1 MAKSSGWA
9 EIKKKYKIYS
19 TRKYNSIKRIYSSPT
34 EFEAKVRAEPYHMI
48 HEYLDKPFKN
58 ADALILELFP
68 GLRSSAERCRWC
80 CLYLLKQNEAKG
92 HTKLNA
98 SILFNQ
104 MSQNYPE
111 LIDYVY
117 EAVTTWNRIYYDKS
131 SKATS
136 IASTYYNES
145 LIAEEIKRRISNPVI
160 DDMDWQKYRN
170 IDDIELTDE
179 QMSLLE
185 SVCNNSVVM
194 LNGSAGCVDCDTE
207 FFNGQGWKRI
217 ADYQVGDKV
226 LQYNPDNDM
235 GELIEPE
242 TYIKTPCNEL
252 WHFETKY
259 GINQTVCDQHNIV
272 YWSKKGFMHTCHI
285 DEIVENQTDKSKSWN
300 GTFKTTFGWVG
311 QGIDLTDAQIRTMCA
326 VICDG
331 SFYKSSSLYSCRF
344 HIKKERKKER
354 LRELF
359 SEANIPWRET
369 QSVAMGYTDFYI
381 QAPIRTKVF
390 DSYWYQCSLH
400 QLRVICDEIMFWDGN
415 TNVTTHGVIRQRFS
429 TVIKETADF
438 IQFAY
443 SACGYRATILTNDRR
458 GQQYLTCGKL
468 YTRKSIEYMVAVTKR
483 IYVGLCI
490 DRRENHCKTIPQKV
504 PTVDGYKYCFT
515 VPSHMLILRRNGCIF
530 VTGNCGK
537 TSATRALTQMLYD
550 NGKSFALLAPTGI
563 AAKRLRQ
570 ATGKDAS
577 TIHRFL
583 ASGSAMGEYL
593 IIDECSMVGV
603 NLLGLLFTN
612 LPKKTKI
619 ILICDEAQLASIS
632 CGNIVKDIIDSG
644 IVPIVNLTHVFRY
657 GTSGLATI
665 ATDVRTGKE
674 ISVNTEFDDYSFI
687 QIDKKPINDVL
698 NVYAGLLKTYK
709 RDDILILS
717 PFNVKEAGTY
727 VINKAIQDK
736 YNSNP
741 TLTSYNRQSVEID
754 FKSDDIIVNTEN
766 NYHMM
771 GENFAD
777 IPVMNGD
784 VGKVVGYDESSG
796 LLEAQF
802 ESGIAYLEKGD
813 IYKQLLGYC
822 LTVHKVQGM
831 QAKAVIVVIDKSH
844 GFFLTRNLCYVA
856 MSRAQEKLVVI
867 GDIDTINESLK
878 IQEEKRRNTWLKE
891 LLVNGN

>member
-19 TRKYNSIKRIYSSPT
+19 TRKYNSIKRIYSSPA
-34 EFEAKVRAEPYHMI
+34 EFEAKVSAEPYHMI

-117 EAVTTWNRIYYDKS
+117 EAVTTWDRIYYDKS
-131 SKATS
+131 SQATS

-145 LIAEEIKRRISNPVI
+145 LIAEEIKKRINNPVI
-160 DDMDWQKYRN
+160 DNMDWRKYRN

-194 LNGSAGCVDCDTE
+194 LNGSAGC
-207 FFNGQGWKRI
+207 
-217 ADYQVGDKV
+217 
-226 LQYNPDNDM
+226 
-235 GELIEPE
+235 
-242 TYIKTPCNEL
+242 
-252 WHFETKY
+252 
-259 GINQTVCDQHNIV
+259 
-272 YWSKKGFMHTCHI
+272 
-285 DEIVENQTDKSKSWN
+285 
-300 GTFKTTFGWVG
+300 
-311 QGIDLTDAQIRTMCA
+311 
-326 VICDG
+326 
-331 SFYKSSSLYSCRF
+331 
-344 HIKKERKKER
+344 
-354 LRELF
+354 
-359 SEANIPWRET
+359 
-369 QSVAMGYTDFYI
+369 
-381 QAPIRTKVF
+381 
-390 DSYWYQCSLH
+390 
-400 QLRVICDEIMFWDGN
+400 
-415 TNVTTHGVIRQRFS
+415 
-429 TVIKETADF
+429 
-438 IQFAY
+438 
-443 SACGYRATILTNDRR
+443 
-458 GQQYLTCGKL
+458 
-468 YTRKSIEYMVAVTKR
+468 
-483 IYVGLCI
+483 
-490 DRRENHCKTIPQKV
+490 
-504 PTVDGYKYCFT
+504 
-515 VPSHMLILRRNGCIF
+515 
-530 VTGNCGK
+530 GK

-550 NGKSFALLAPTGI
+550 NGKSFTLLAPTGI

-583 ASGSAMGEYL
+583 VSGQSMGEYL

-603 NLLGLLFTN
+603 NLLGLLFTK
-612 LPKKTKI
+612 LSKRTKI

-674 ISVNTEFDDYSFI
+674 ISANTEFDDYSFI
-687 QIDKKPINDVL
+687 QIDNKPINDVL
-698 NVYAGLLKTYK
+698 NVYAELLKTYK

-741 TLTSYNRQSVEID
+741 ILTSYTRQSVEID
-754 FKSDDIIVNTEN
+754 FKVDDIIVNTEN

-784 VGKVVGYDESSG
+784 VGKVLSYDESSG
-796 LLEAQF
+796 LLEAKF

-878 IQEEKRRNTWLKE
+878 IQEEKRRHTWLKE
-891 LLVNGN
+891 LVMNGN

>member
-19 TRKYNSIKRIYSSPT
+19 TRKYNSIKRIYSSPA

-68 GLRSSAERCRWC
+68 GLRSSAERCQWC
-80 CLYLLKQNEAKG
+80 CLYLLRQNEAKG

-117 EAVTTWNRIYYDKS
+117 KAVTTWDRIYYDKS

-136 IASTYYNES
+136 IASTYYNEL
-145 LIAEEIKRRISNPVI
+145 LIAEEIKERIDKPVI
-160 DDMDWQKYRN
+160 DNMDWQKYRN

-179 QMSLLE
+179 QMGLLE
-185 SVCNNSVVM
+185 AVCNNSIVM
-194 LNGSAGCVDCDTE
+194 LNGSAGC
-207 FFNGQGWKRI
+207 
-217 ADYQVGDKV
+217 
-226 LQYNPDNDM
+226 
-235 GELIEPE
+235 
-242 TYIKTPCNEL
+242 
-252 WHFETKY
+252 
-259 GINQTVCDQHNIV
+259 
-272 YWSKKGFMHTCHI
+272 
-285 DEIVENQTDKSKSWN
+285 
-300 GTFKTTFGWVG
+300 
-311 QGIDLTDAQIRTMCA
+311 
-326 VICDG
+326 
-331 SFYKSSSLYSCRF
+331 
-344 HIKKERKKER
+344 
-354 LRELF
+354 
-359 SEANIPWRET
+359 
-369 QSVAMGYTDFYI
+369 
-381 QAPIRTKVF
+381 
-390 DSYWYQCSLH
+390 
-400 QLRVICDEIMFWDGN
+400 
-415 TNVTTHGVIRQRFS
+415 
-429 TVIKETADF
+429 
-438 IQFAY
+438 
-443 SACGYRATILTNDRR
+443 
-458 GQQYLTCGKL
+458 
-468 YTRKSIEYMVAVTKR
+468 
-483 IYVGLCI
+483 
-490 DRRENHCKTIPQKV
+490 
-504 PTVDGYKYCFT
+504 
-515 VPSHMLILRRNGCIF
+515 
-530 VTGNCGK
+530 GK
-537 TSATRALTQMLYD
+537 TSATKALTQMLYD
-550 NGKSFALLAPTGI
+550 NGKSFTLLAPTGI

-583 ASGSAMGEYL
+583 ASGNAMGEYL

-603 NLLGLLFTN
+603 NLLGLLFSG
-612 LPKKTKI
+612 LSKKTKI

-674 ISVNTEFDDYSFI
+674 ISANTEFDDYSFI

-698 NVYAGLLKTYK
+698 NVYAELLKTYK

-741 TLTSYNRQSVEID
+741 TLTSYTRQSVEIE
-754 FKSDDIIVNTEN
+754 FKADDIIVNTEN

-771 GENFAD
+771 GENFSD
-777 IPVMNGD
+777 VPVMNGD
-784 VGKVVGYDESSG
+784 VGRVLGYDESSG

-891 LLVNGN
+891 LLINGKTS

>member
-19 TRKYNSIKRIYSSPT
+19 TRKYNSIKRIYTSPA

-58 ADALILELFP
+58 ADTLILELFP
-68 GLRSSAERCRWC
+68 GLRSSLERCQWC

-117 EAVTTWNRIYYDKS
+117 EAVTTWDRIYYDKS

-145 LIAEEIKRRISNPVI
+145 LIAEEIKKRINNPVI
-160 DDMDWQKYRN
+160 DNMDWQKYRN

-179 QMSLLE
+179 QMGLLE

-194 LNGSAGCVDCDTE
+194 LNGSAGC
-207 FFNGQGWKRI
+207 
-217 ADYQVGDKV
+217 
-226 LQYNPDNDM
+226 
-235 GELIEPE
+235 
-242 TYIKTPCNEL
+242 
-252 WHFETKY
+252 
-259 GINQTVCDQHNIV
+259 
-272 YWSKKGFMHTCHI
+272 
-285 DEIVENQTDKSKSWN
+285 
-300 GTFKTTFGWVG
+300 
-311 QGIDLTDAQIRTMCA
+311 
-326 VICDG
+326 
-331 SFYKSSSLYSCRF
+331 
-344 HIKKERKKER
+344 
-354 LRELF
+354 
-359 SEANIPWRET
+359 
-369 QSVAMGYTDFYI
+369 
-381 QAPIRTKVF
+381 
-390 DSYWYQCSLH
+390 
-400 QLRVICDEIMFWDGN
+400 
-415 TNVTTHGVIRQRFS
+415 
-429 TVIKETADF
+429 
-438 IQFAY
+438 
-443 SACGYRATILTNDRR
+443 
-458 GQQYLTCGKL
+458 
-468 YTRKSIEYMVAVTKR
+468 
-483 IYVGLCI
+483 
-490 DRRENHCKTIPQKV
+490 
-504 PTVDGYKYCFT
+504 
-515 VPSHMLILRRNGCIF
+515 
-530 VTGNCGK
+530 GK
-537 TSATRALTQMLYD
+537 TSCIRALTQMLDD
-550 NGKSFALLAPTGI
+550 NLKTYTMLAPTGI
-563 AAKRLRQ
+563 AAKRLSQVTHR
-570 ATGKDAS
+570 DAS

-583 ASGSAMGEYL
+583 ASGNSMGEYL
-593 IIDECSMVGV
+593 ILEESSMVGV

-644 IVPIVNLTHVFRY
+644 IVPMVNLTHIFRY

-687 QIDKKPINDVL
+687 QIDKRPINDVL
-698 NVYAGLLKTYK
+698 NVYAELLKTYK

-741 TLTSYNRQSVEID
+741 TLTSYTRQSVEID
-754 FKSDDIIVNTEN
+754 FKTDDIIVNTEN

-771 GENFAD
+771 GENFSD

-784 VGKVVGYDESSG
+784 VGRVLGYDESSG

-878 IQEEKRRNTWLKE
+878 NQEEKRRNTWLKE
-891 LLVNGN
+891 LLINGKTS

>member
-19 TRKYNSIKRIYSSPT
+19 TRKYNSIKRIYSSPA
-34 EFEAKVRAEPYHMI
+34 EFEAKVRAGPYHMI

-68 GLRSSAERCRWC
+68 GLRSSAERCKWC
-80 CLYLLKQNEAKG
+80 CLYLLKQNETKG

-117 EAVTTWNRIYYDKS
+117 EVVTTWDRIYYDKL

-145 LIAEEIKRRISNPVI
+145 LIAEEIKKRINHPVI
-160 DDMDWQKYRN
+160 DNMDWQKYRN

-194 LNGSAGCVDCDTE
+194 LNGSAGC
-207 FFNGQGWKRI
+207 
-217 ADYQVGDKV
+217 
-226 LQYNPDNDM
+226 
-235 GELIEPE
+235 
-242 TYIKTPCNEL
+242 
-252 WHFETKY
+252 
-259 GINQTVCDQHNIV
+259 
-272 YWSKKGFMHTCHI
+272 
-285 DEIVENQTDKSKSWN
+285 
-300 GTFKTTFGWVG
+300 
-311 QGIDLTDAQIRTMCA
+311 
-326 VICDG
+326 
-331 SFYKSSSLYSCRF
+331 
-344 HIKKERKKER
+344 
-354 LRELF
+354 
-359 SEANIPWRET
+359 
-369 QSVAMGYTDFYI
+369 
-381 QAPIRTKVF
+381 
-390 DSYWYQCSLH
+390 
-400 QLRVICDEIMFWDGN
+400 
-415 TNVTTHGVIRQRFS
+415 
-429 TVIKETADF
+429 
-438 IQFAY
+438 
-443 SACGYRATILTNDRR
+443 
-458 GQQYLTCGKL
+458 
-468 YTRKSIEYMVAVTKR
+468 
-483 IYVGLCI
+483 
-490 DRRENHCKTIPQKV
+490 
-504 PTVDGYKYCFT
+504 
-515 VPSHMLILRRNGCIF
+515 
-530 VTGNCGK
+530 GK
-537 TSATRALTQMLYD
+537 TFATRALTQMLYD
-550 NGKSFALLAPTGI
+550 NGKSFTLLAPTGI

-674 ISVNTEFDDYSFI
+674 ISANTEFDDYSFI

-698 NVYAGLLKTYK
+698 NVYAELLKTYK

-741 TLTSYNRQSVEID
+741 TLISYNRQSVEID
-754 FKSDDIIVNTEN
+754 FKADDIIVNTEN

-771 GENFAD
+771 GENFSD

-784 VGKVVGYDESSG
+784 VGRVLGYDESSG

-856 MSRAQEKLVVI
+856 TSRAQEKLIIV
-867 GDIDTINESLK
+867 GDINTINNALNV
-878 IQEEKRRNTWLKE
+878 QEEKRRNTWLRE
-891 LLVNGN
+891 LLIKEEC

>member
-19 TRKYNSIKRIYSSPT
+19 TRKYNSIKRIYSSPA

-98 SILFNQ
+98 NILFNQ

-117 EAVTTWNRIYYDKS
+117 GAVTTWDRIYYDKL

-136 IASTYYNES
+136 IASTYYNEL
-145 LIAEEIKRRISNPVI
+145 LIAEEIKKRINNPVI
-160 DDMDWQKYRN
+160 DNMDWQKYRN

-179 QMSLLE
+179 QMGLLE
-185 SVCNNSVVM
+185 VVCNNSVVM
-194 LNGSAGCVDCDTE
+194 LNGSAG
-207 FFNGQGWKRI
+207 
-217 ADYQVGDKV
+217 
-226 LQYNPDNDM
+226 
-235 GELIEPE
+235 
-242 TYIKTPCNEL
+242 
-252 WHFETKY
+252 
-259 GINQTVCDQHNIV
+259 
-272 YWSKKGFMHTCHI
+272 
-285 DEIVENQTDKSKSWN
+285 
-300 GTFKTTFGWVG
+300 
-311 QGIDLTDAQIRTMCA
+311 
-326 VICDG
+326 
-331 SFYKSSSLYSCRF
+331 
-344 HIKKERKKER
+344 
-354 LRELF
+354 
-359 SEANIPWRET
+359 
-369 QSVAMGYTDFYI
+369 
-381 QAPIRTKVF
+381 
-390 DSYWYQCSLH
+390 
-400 QLRVICDEIMFWDGN
+400 
-415 TNVTTHGVIRQRFS
+415 
-429 TVIKETADF
+429 
-438 IQFAY
+438 
-443 SACGYRATILTNDRR
+443 
-458 GQQYLTCGKL
+458 
-468 YTRKSIEYMVAVTKR
+468 
-483 IYVGLCI
+483 
-490 DRRENHCKTIPQKV
+490 
-504 PTVDGYKYCFT
+504 
-515 VPSHMLILRRNGCIF
+515 
-530 VTGNCGK
+530 CGK

-550 NGKSFALLAPTGI
+550 NGKSFTLLAPTGI
-563 AAKRLRQ
+563 ATKRLRQ

-583 ASGSAMGEYL
+583 ANGQSMGEYL

-612 LPKKTKI
+612 LLKKTKI

-644 IVPIVNLTHVFRY
+644 IIPIVNLTHVFRY

-674 ISVNTEFDDYSFI
+674 ISANTEFDDYSFI

-698 NVYAGLLKTYK
+698 NVYAELLKTYK

-736 YNSNP
+736 YNSHP
-741 TLTSYNRQSVEID
+741 TLTSYTRQSVEID
-754 FKSDDIIVNTEN
+754 FKTDDIIVNTEN

-771 GENFAD
+771 GENFSD

-784 VGKVVGYDESSG
+784 VGKVLGYNEMSG

-867 GDIDTINESLK
+867 GDVDTINESLK

-891 LLVNGN
+891 LLINGKAC

>member
-19 TRKYNSIKRIYSSPT
+19 AKKYNSIKRIYSSPA
-34 EFEAKVRAEPYHMI
+34 EFEAKVRSEPYHMI

-58 ADALILELFP
+58 TDALILELFP

-117 EAVTTWNRIYYDKS
+117 EAVTTWDRIYYDKL

-145 LIAEEIKRRISNPVI
+145 LIAEEIKNRINNPVI

-170 IDDIELTDE
+170 IDDIELTNE
-179 QMSLLE
+179 QMSLLK

-194 LNGSAGCVDCDTE
+194 LNGSAG
-207 FFNGQGWKRI
+207 
-217 ADYQVGDKV
+217 
-226 LQYNPDNDM
+226 
-235 GELIEPE
+235 
-242 TYIKTPCNEL
+242 
-252 WHFETKY
+252 
-259 GINQTVCDQHNIV
+259 
-272 YWSKKGFMHTCHI
+272 
-285 DEIVENQTDKSKSWN
+285 
-300 GTFKTTFGWVG
+300 
-311 QGIDLTDAQIRTMCA
+311 
-326 VICDG
+326 
-331 SFYKSSSLYSCRF
+331 
-344 HIKKERKKER
+344 
-354 LRELF
+354 
-359 SEANIPWRET
+359 
-369 QSVAMGYTDFYI
+369 
-381 QAPIRTKVF
+381 
-390 DSYWYQCSLH
+390 
-400 QLRVICDEIMFWDGN
+400 
-415 TNVTTHGVIRQRFS
+415 
-429 TVIKETADF
+429 
-438 IQFAY
+438 
-443 SACGYRATILTNDRR
+443 
-458 GQQYLTCGKL
+458 
-468 YTRKSIEYMVAVTKR
+468 
-483 IYVGLCI
+483 
-490 DRRENHCKTIPQKV
+490 
-504 PTVDGYKYCFT
+504 
-515 VPSHMLILRRNGCIF
+515 
-530 VTGNCGK
+530 CGK

-550 NGKSFALLAPTGI
+550 NGKSFTLLAPTGI
-563 AAKRLRQ
+563 TAKRLRQ

-583 ASGSAMGEYL
+583 ARGSAMGEYL

-674 ISVNTEFDDYSFI
+674 ISANTEFDDYSFI

-698 NVYAGLLKTYK
+698 NVYAELLKTYK

-741 TLTSYNRQSVEID
+741 TLTSYTRQSVEID
-754 FKSDDIIVNTEN
+754 FKADDIIVNTEN

-771 GENFAD
+771 GENFSD

-784 VGKVVGYDESSG
+784 VGRVLGYDESSG

>member
-19 TRKYNSIKRIYSSPT
+19 TRKYNSIKRIYSSPA
-34 EFEAKVRAEPYHMI
+34 EFEAKARAEPYHMI

-68 GLRSSAERCRWC
+68 SLRSSVERCQWC

-117 EAVTTWNRIYYDKS
+117 EAVTTWDRIYYDKS

-136 IASTYYNES
+136 IANTYYNEL
-145 LIAEEIKRRISNPVI
+145 LIAEEIKERIDKLVI
-160 DDMDWQKYRN
+160 DNMDWQKYRN

-194 LNGSAGCVDCDTE
+194 LNGSAGC
-207 FFNGQGWKRI
+207 
-217 ADYQVGDKV
+217 
-226 LQYNPDNDM
+226 
-235 GELIEPE
+235 
-242 TYIKTPCNEL
+242 
-252 WHFETKY
+252 
-259 GINQTVCDQHNIV
+259 
-272 YWSKKGFMHTCHI
+272 
-285 DEIVENQTDKSKSWN
+285 
-300 GTFKTTFGWVG
+300 
-311 QGIDLTDAQIRTMCA
+311 
-326 VICDG
+326 
-331 SFYKSSSLYSCRF
+331 
-344 HIKKERKKER
+344 
-354 LRELF
+354 
-359 SEANIPWRET
+359 
-369 QSVAMGYTDFYI
+369 
-381 QAPIRTKVF
+381 
-390 DSYWYQCSLH
+390 
-400 QLRVICDEIMFWDGN
+400 
-415 TNVTTHGVIRQRFS
+415 
-429 TVIKETADF
+429 
-438 IQFAY
+438 
-443 SACGYRATILTNDRR
+443 
-458 GQQYLTCGKL
+458 
-468 YTRKSIEYMVAVTKR
+468 
-483 IYVGLCI
+483 
-490 DRRENHCKTIPQKV
+490 
-504 PTVDGYKYCFT
+504 
-515 VPSHMLILRRNGCIF
+515 
-530 VTGNCGK
+530 GK
-537 TSATRALTQMLYD
+537 TSATRALTRMLYD
-550 NGKSFALLAPTGI
+550 NGKSFTLLAPTGI

-583 ASGSAMGEYL
+583 ASGNAMGEYL

-612 LPKKTKI
+612 LSKKTKI

-674 ISVNTEFDDYSFI
+674 ISANTKFDDYSFI
-687 QIDKKPINDVL
+687 QIDNKPINDVL
-698 NVYAGLLKTYK
+698 NVYAELLKTYK

-717 PFNVKEAGTY
+717 PFNVKETGTY

-741 TLTSYNRQSVEID
+741 TLTSYTRQLVEID
-754 FKSDDIIVNTEN
+754 FKTDDIIVNTEN

-771 GENFAD
+771 GENFSD

-784 VGKVVGYDESSG
+784 VGKVLGYDESSG

-831 QAKAVIVVIDKSH
+831 QAKAVIVIIDKSH

-867 GDIDTINESLK
+867 GDIDTINESLQ

-891 LLVNGN
+891 LLINGKTC

>member
-19 TRKYNSIKRIYSSPT
+19 TRKYNSIKRIYSSPA
-34 EFEAKVRAEPYHMI
+34 EFETKVRAEPYHMI

-68 GLRSSAERCRWC
+68 DLRSSLERCKWC
-80 CLYLLKQNEAKG
+80 CLYLLKQNETKG

-111 LIDYVY
+111 LINYVY
-117 EAVTTWNRIYYDKS
+117 EAVTTWDKIYYDKS

-136 IASTYYNES
+136 IASTYYNEL
-145 LIAEEIKRRISNPVI
+145 LIAEEIKKRINNPAI

-185 SVCNNSVVM
+185 AVCNNSVVM
-194 LNGSAGCVDCDTE
+194 LNGSAGC
-207 FFNGQGWKRI
+207 
-217 ADYQVGDKV
+217 
-226 LQYNPDNDM
+226 
-235 GELIEPE
+235 
-242 TYIKTPCNEL
+242 
-252 WHFETKY
+252 
-259 GINQTVCDQHNIV
+259 
-272 YWSKKGFMHTCHI
+272 
-285 DEIVENQTDKSKSWN
+285 
-300 GTFKTTFGWVG
+300 
-311 QGIDLTDAQIRTMCA
+311 
-326 VICDG
+326 
-331 SFYKSSSLYSCRF
+331 
-344 HIKKERKKER
+344 
-354 LRELF
+354 
-359 SEANIPWRET
+359 
-369 QSVAMGYTDFYI
+369 
-381 QAPIRTKVF
+381 
-390 DSYWYQCSLH
+390 
-400 QLRVICDEIMFWDGN
+400 
-415 TNVTTHGVIRQRFS
+415 
-429 TVIKETADF
+429 
-438 IQFAY
+438 
-443 SACGYRATILTNDRR
+443 
-458 GQQYLTCGKL
+458 
-468 YTRKSIEYMVAVTKR
+468 
-483 IYVGLCI
+483 
-490 DRRENHCKTIPQKV
+490 
-504 PTVDGYKYCFT
+504 
-515 VPSHMLILRRNGCIF
+515 
-530 VTGNCGK
+530 GK
-537 TSATRALTQMLYD
+537 TSCIRALTQMLDD
-550 NGKSFALLAPTGI
+550 NLKTYTMLAPTGI
-563 AAKRLRQ
+563 AAKRLSQVTYR
-570 ATGKDAS
+570 DAS

-583 ASGSAMGEYL
+583 ASGNTMGEYL
-593 IIDECSMVGV
+593 ILEESSMVGV
-603 NLLGLLFTN
+603 NLLGILFTN
-612 LPKKTKI
+612 LSKKTKI

-644 IVPIVNLTHVFRY
+644 VVPIVNLTHVFRY

-674 ISVNTEFDDYSFI
+674 ISANTEFDDYSFI
-687 QIDKKPINDVL
+687 QIDKKPINDIL
-698 NVYAGLLKTYK
+698 SVYAELLKTYK

-741 TLTSYNRQSVEID
+741 TLTSYTRQSIEID
-754 FKSDDIIVNTEN
+754 FKADDIIVNTEN

-771 GENFAD
+771 GENFSD

-784 VGKVVGYDESSG
+784 VGRVLGYDESSG

-802 ESGIAYLEKGD
+802 ESGIAYLEKAD

-856 MSRAQEKLVVI
+856 ISRAREKLVVI

>member
-1 MAKSSGWA
+1 MAKSGWV

-19 TRKYNSIKRIYSSPT
+19 TRKYNSIKRIYSSPA

-58 ADALILELFP
+58 ADTLILELFP
-68 GLRSSAERCRWC
+68 GLHVSLERCKWC

-92 HTKLNA
+92 HTKLSA

-104 MSQNYPE
+104 INQNYPE

-117 EAVTTWNRIYYDKS
+117 EAVTTWDRIYYDKS

-136 IASTYYNES
+136 IASTYCNES
-145 LIAEEIKRRISNPVI
+145 LVAEEIKKRTNNPLI
-160 DDMDWQKYRN
+160 DNMDWQKYRN

-179 QMSLLE
+179 QMSLLGA
-185 SVCNNSVVM
+185 VCNNSIVM
-194 LNGSAGCVDCDTE
+194 LNGSAGC
-207 FFNGQGWKRI
+207 
-217 ADYQVGDKV
+217 
-226 LQYNPDNDM
+226 
-235 GELIEPE
+235 
-242 TYIKTPCNEL
+242 
-252 WHFETKY
+252 
-259 GINQTVCDQHNIV
+259 
-272 YWSKKGFMHTCHI
+272 
-285 DEIVENQTDKSKSWN
+285 
-300 GTFKTTFGWVG
+300 
-311 QGIDLTDAQIRTMCA
+311 
-326 VICDG
+326 
-331 SFYKSSSLYSCRF
+331 
-344 HIKKERKKER
+344 
-354 LRELF
+354 
-359 SEANIPWRET
+359 
-369 QSVAMGYTDFYI
+369 
-381 QAPIRTKVF
+381 
-390 DSYWYQCSLH
+390 
-400 QLRVICDEIMFWDGN
+400 
-415 TNVTTHGVIRQRFS
+415 
-429 TVIKETADF
+429 
-438 IQFAY
+438 
-443 SACGYRATILTNDRR
+443 
-458 GQQYLTCGKL
+458 
-468 YTRKSIEYMVAVTKR
+468 
-483 IYVGLCI
+483 
-490 DRRENHCKTIPQKV
+490 
-504 PTVDGYKYCFT
+504 
-515 VPSHMLILRRNGCIF
+515 
-530 VTGNCGK
+530 GK
-537 TSATRALTQMLYD
+537 TSATKALTQMLYD
-550 NGKSFALLAPTGI
+550 NGKSFTLLAPTGI

-583 ASGSAMGEYL
+583 ASGQSMGEYL
-593 IIDECSMVGV
+593 IIDEGSMLGI

-612 LPKKTKI
+612 LSKKTKI

-657 GTSGLATI
+657 GTSGLTTI

-674 ISVNTEFDDYSFI
+674 ISPDTNFDDYSFI
-687 QIDKKPINDVL
+687 QIDKKPINDIL
-698 NVYAGLLKTYK
+698 NVYAELLETYK

-717 PFNVKEAGTY
+717 PFNVREAGTY

-754 FKSDDIIVNTEN
+754 FKADDIIVNTEN

-771 GENFAD
+771 GENFSD

-784 VGKVVGYDESSG
+784 IGRVLDYYESSG

>member
-19 TRKYNSIKRIYSSPT
+19 TRKYNSIKRIYSSPA

-48 HEYLDKPFKN
+48 YEYLDKPFKN

-117 EAVTTWNRIYYDKS
+117 EAVTTWDRIYYDKS

-145 LIAEEIKRRISNPVI
+145 LIAEEIKKRINNPVI
-160 DDMDWQKYRN
+160 DNMDWQKYRN

-194 LNGSAGCVDCDTE
+194 LNGSAGC
-207 FFNGQGWKRI
+207 
-217 ADYQVGDKV
+217 
-226 LQYNPDNDM
+226 
-235 GELIEPE
+235 
-242 TYIKTPCNEL
+242 
-252 WHFETKY
+252 
-259 GINQTVCDQHNIV
+259 
-272 YWSKKGFMHTCHI
+272 
-285 DEIVENQTDKSKSWN
+285 
-300 GTFKTTFGWVG
+300 
-311 QGIDLTDAQIRTMCA
+311 
-326 VICDG
+326 
-331 SFYKSSSLYSCRF
+331 
-344 HIKKERKKER
+344 
-354 LRELF
+354 
-359 SEANIPWRET
+359 
-369 QSVAMGYTDFYI
+369 
-381 QAPIRTKVF
+381 
-390 DSYWYQCSLH
+390 
-400 QLRVICDEIMFWDGN
+400 
-415 TNVTTHGVIRQRFS
+415 
-429 TVIKETADF
+429 
-438 IQFAY
+438 
-443 SACGYRATILTNDRR
+443 
-458 GQQYLTCGKL
+458 
-468 YTRKSIEYMVAVTKR
+468 
-483 IYVGLCI
+483 
-490 DRRENHCKTIPQKV
+490 
-504 PTVDGYKYCFT
+504 
-515 VPSHMLILRRNGCIF
+515 
-530 VTGNCGK
+530 GK
-537 TSATRALTQMLYD
+537 TSCIRALTQMLDD
-550 NGKSFALLAPTGI
+550 NLKTYTMLAPTGI
-563 AAKRLRQ
+563 AAKRLSQVTHR
-570 ATGKDAS
+570 DAS

-583 ASGSAMGEYL
+583 ASGNSMGEYL
-593 IIDECSMVGV
+593 ILEESSMVGV
-603 NLLGLLFTN
+603 NLLGLLFAN

-674 ISVNTEFDDYSFI
+674 ISANTEFDDYSFI

-754 FKSDDIIVNTEN
+754 FKADDIIVNTEN

-771 GENFAD
+771 GENFSD

-784 VGKVVGYDESSG
+784 VGKVLGYDESSG
-796 LLEAQF
+796 LLEVQF

-856 MSRAQEKLVVI
+856 MSRAQEKLIVI

>member
-1 MAKSSGWA
+1 
-9 EIKKKYKIYS
+9 
-19 TRKYNSIKRIYSSPT
+19 
-34 EFEAKVRAEPYHMI
+34 MI

-58 ADALILELFP
+58 AEALILELFP

-117 EAVTTWNRIYYDKS
+117 EAITTWDRIYYDKS

-145 LIAEEIKRRISNPVI
+145 LIAEEIKKRINNPVI

-194 LNGSAGCVDCDTE
+194 LNGSAG
-207 FFNGQGWKRI
+207 
-217 ADYQVGDKV
+217 
-226 LQYNPDNDM
+226 
-235 GELIEPE
+235 
-242 TYIKTPCNEL
+242 
-252 WHFETKY
+252 
-259 GINQTVCDQHNIV
+259 
-272 YWSKKGFMHTCHI
+272 
-285 DEIVENQTDKSKSWN
+285 
-300 GTFKTTFGWVG
+300 
-311 QGIDLTDAQIRTMCA
+311 
-326 VICDG
+326 
-331 SFYKSSSLYSCRF
+331 
-344 HIKKERKKER
+344 
-354 LRELF
+354 
-359 SEANIPWRET
+359 
-369 QSVAMGYTDFYI
+369 
-381 QAPIRTKVF
+381 
-390 DSYWYQCSLH
+390 
-400 QLRVICDEIMFWDGN
+400 
-415 TNVTTHGVIRQRFS
+415 
-429 TVIKETADF
+429 
-438 IQFAY
+438 
-443 SACGYRATILTNDRR
+443 
-458 GQQYLTCGKL
+458 
-468 YTRKSIEYMVAVTKR
+468 
-483 IYVGLCI
+483 
-490 DRRENHCKTIPQKV
+490 
-504 PTVDGYKYCFT
+504 
-515 VPSHMLILRRNGCIF
+515 
-530 VTGNCGK
+530 CGK

-583 ASGSAMGEYL
+583 ASGQSMGEYL
-593 IIDECSMVGV
+593 IIDECSMAGA

-612 LPKKTKI
+612 LSKKTKI

-674 ISVNTEFDDYSFI
+674 ISANTEFDDYSFI
-687 QIDKKPINDVL
+687 QIDKQPINDVL
-698 NVYAGLLKTYK
+698 NVYAELLKTYK

-741 TLTSYNRQSVEID
+741 TLTSYTRQSVEID
-754 FKSDDIIVNTEN
+754 FKANDIIVNTEN

-771 GENFAD
+771 GENFSD

-784 VGKVVGYDESSG
+784 VGRVLGYDESSG
-796 LLEAQF
+796 LFEAQF

-822 LTVHKVQGM
+822 LTAHKVQGM

-891 LLVNGN
+891 LLINGN

>member
-1 MAKSSGWA
+1 MAITRWA

-19 TRKYNSIKRIYSSPT
+19 TRKYNSIKRIYSSPA

-117 EAVTTWNRIYYDKS
+117 EAVTTWDRIYYDKS

-145 LIAEEIKRRISNPVI
+145 LIAEEIKNRINNPVI

-170 IDDIELTDE
+170 IDDIELTNE
-179 QMSLLE
+179 QMSLLK

-226 LQYNPDNDM
+226 LQYNND
-235 GELIEPE
+235 GTATLVEPLA
-242 TYIKTPCNEL
+242 YIKLPCSHL
-252 WHFETKY
+252 WHFETPHS
-259 GINQTVCDQHNIV
+259 INQTVCEEHRVLYKWSEDSKIQETNVLALKEKSDSNI
-272 YWSKKGFMHTCHI
+272 
-285 DEIVENQTDKSKSWN
+285 NWN
-300 GTFKTTFGWVG
+300 GKFITQFYHYGNGMCLSDEEIRVMVAVMAEGHFDTKYSGSKTKWCTVR
-311 QGIDLTDAQIRTMCA
+311 L
-326 VICDG
+326 
-331 SFYKSSSLYSCRF
+331 
-344 HIKKERKKER
+344 KKERKINR
-354 LRELF
+354 LELLLNR
-359 SEANIPWRET
+359 ANIDYKKQVDQFGVTIIRFYAPERRKIYGGDWWNANKRQAKIIYEEVT
-369 QSVAMGYTDFYI
+369 HWDGEIIKSRVNNKEKPCFRTTEKQSADYI
-381 QAPIRTKVF
+381 QYIFIVNGWQATIVNNKNAPSRKDVAKIVYK
-390 DSYWYQCSLH
+390 
-400 QLRVICDEIMFWDGN
+400 
-415 TNVTTHGVIRQRFS
+415 VTTKHNKFS
-429 TVIKETADF
+429 SLCFDTRPEKTKT
-438 IQFAY
+438 QFVKVA
-443 SACGYRATILTNDRR
+443 SA
-458 GQQYLTCGKL
+458 
-468 YTRKSIEYMVAVTKR
+468 
-483 IYVGLCI
+483 
-490 DRRENHCKTIPQKV
+490 
-504 PTVDGYKYCFT
+504 DGYKYCFN
-515 VPSHMLILRRNGCIF
+515 VPSHMLVLRRCDCVFI
-530 VTGNCGK
+530 TGNCGK
-537 TSATRALTQMLYD
+537 TSVVRALTQMLDD
-550 NGKSFALLAPTGI
+550 NARTYTMLAPTGI
-563 AAKRLRQ
+563 AAKRLSQVTHR
-570 ATGKDAS
+570 DAS

-583 ASGSAMGEYL
+583 ASGHAMGEYL
-593 IIDECSMVGV
+593 ILEESSMVGV

-665 ATDVRTGKE
+665 ATDIRTGKE
-674 ISVNTEFDDYSFI
+674 ISANTEFDDYSFI

-698 NVYAGLLKTYK
+698 NVYAELLKTYK

-717 PFNVKEAGTY
+717 PFNVKELGTY
-727 VINKAIQDK
+727 VINKSIQDK

-741 TLTSYNRQSVEID
+741 TLTSYTRQSVEID
-754 FKSDDIIVNTEN
+754 FKADDIIVNTEN

-771 GENFAD
+771 GENFSD

-784 VGKVVGYDESSG
+784 VGKVLGYDELSG
-796 LLEAQF
+796 LLEVQF

>member
-19 TRKYNSIKRIYSSPT
+19 TRKYNSIKRIYSSPA
-34 EFEAKVRAEPYHMI
+34 EFEAEVRAEPYHMI

-68 GLRSSAERCRWC
+68 GLRSSAERCRWY

-117 EAVTTWNRIYYDKS
+117 EAVTTWDRIYYDKS

-145 LIAEEIKRRISNPVI
+145 LIAEEIRKRINNPVI
-160 DDMDWQKYRN
+160 DNMDWQKYRN

-194 LNGSAGCVDCDTE
+194 LNGSAGC
-207 FFNGQGWKRI
+207 
-217 ADYQVGDKV
+217 
-226 LQYNPDNDM
+226 
-235 GELIEPE
+235 
-242 TYIKTPCNEL
+242 
-252 WHFETKY
+252 
-259 GINQTVCDQHNIV
+259 
-272 YWSKKGFMHTCHI
+272 
-285 DEIVENQTDKSKSWN
+285 
-300 GTFKTTFGWVG
+300 
-311 QGIDLTDAQIRTMCA
+311 
-326 VICDG
+326 
-331 SFYKSSSLYSCRF
+331 
-344 HIKKERKKER
+344 
-354 LRELF
+354 
-359 SEANIPWRET
+359 
-369 QSVAMGYTDFYI
+369 
-381 QAPIRTKVF
+381 
-390 DSYWYQCSLH
+390 
-400 QLRVICDEIMFWDGN
+400 
-415 TNVTTHGVIRQRFS
+415 
-429 TVIKETADF
+429 
-438 IQFAY
+438 
-443 SACGYRATILTNDRR
+443 
-458 GQQYLTCGKL
+458 
-468 YTRKSIEYMVAVTKR
+468 
-483 IYVGLCI
+483 
-490 DRRENHCKTIPQKV
+490 
-504 PTVDGYKYCFT
+504 
-515 VPSHMLILRRNGCIF
+515 
-530 VTGNCGK
+530 GK

-550 NGKSFALLAPTGI
+550 NSKSFTLLAPTGI

-583 ASGSAMGEYL
+583 ASGQSMGGYL

-603 NLLGLLFTN
+603 NLLGLLFTS

-674 ISVNTEFDDYSFI
+674 ISANTEFNDYSFI

-698 NVYAGLLKTYK
+698 NVYAELLKTYK

-741 TLTSYNRQSVEID
+741 TLTSYTRQSVEID
-754 FKSDDIIVNTEN
+754 FKADDIIVNTEN

-771 GENFAD
+771 GENFSD

-784 VGKVVGYDESSG
+784 VGKVLGYDESSG

>member
-19 TRKYNSIKRIYSSPT
+19 TRKYNSIKKIYSSPA

-58 ADALILELFP
+58 ADALIFELFP

-80 CLYLLKQNEAKG
+80 CLYLLKQNETKG

-117 EAVTTWNRIYYDKS
+117 EAVTTWDRIYYDKS

-145 LIAEEIKRRISNPVI
+145 LIAEEIKNRINNPVI

-170 IDDIELTDE
+170 IDNIELTDE

-194 LNGSAGCVDCDTE
+194 LNGSAGC
-207 FFNGQGWKRI
+207 
-217 ADYQVGDKV
+217 
-226 LQYNPDNDM
+226 
-235 GELIEPE
+235 
-242 TYIKTPCNEL
+242 
-252 WHFETKY
+252 
-259 GINQTVCDQHNIV
+259 
-272 YWSKKGFMHTCHI
+272 
-285 DEIVENQTDKSKSWN
+285 
-300 GTFKTTFGWVG
+300 
-311 QGIDLTDAQIRTMCA
+311 
-326 VICDG
+326 
-331 SFYKSSSLYSCRF
+331 
-344 HIKKERKKER
+344 
-354 LRELF
+354 
-359 SEANIPWRET
+359 
-369 QSVAMGYTDFYI
+369 
-381 QAPIRTKVF
+381 
-390 DSYWYQCSLH
+390 
-400 QLRVICDEIMFWDGN
+400 
-415 TNVTTHGVIRQRFS
+415 
-429 TVIKETADF
+429 
-438 IQFAY
+438 
-443 SACGYRATILTNDRR
+443 
-458 GQQYLTCGKL
+458 
-468 YTRKSIEYMVAVTKR
+468 
-483 IYVGLCI
+483 
-490 DRRENHCKTIPQKV
+490 
-504 PTVDGYKYCFT
+504 
-515 VPSHMLILRRNGCIF
+515 
-530 VTGNCGK
+530 GK

-550 NGKSFALLAPTGI
+550 NGKSFTLLAPTGI
-563 AAKRLRQ
+563 AAKRLKQ

-583 ASGSAMGEYL
+583 ASGNAMGEYL

-674 ISVNTEFDDYSFI
+674 ISANTEFDDYSFI

-698 NVYAGLLKTYK
+698 NIYAELLKTYK

-741 TLTSYNRQSVEID
+741 TLTSYTRQSVEID
-754 FKSDDIIVNTEN
+754 FKADDIIVNTEN

-771 GENFAD
+771 GENFSD

-784 VGKVVGYDESSG
+784 VGKVLGYDESSG

>member
-1 MAKSSGWA
+1 MAITRWA

-19 TRKYNSIKRIYSSPT
+19 TRKYNSIKKIYSSPA
-34 EFEAKVRAEPYHMI
+34 EFEAKVRAEPYHVI

-68 GLRSSAERCRWC
+68 GLRSSAERCKWC

-117 EAVTTWNRIYYDKS
+117 EAVTTWDRIYYDKL
-131 SKATS
+131 SKVTS

-145 LIAEEIKRRISNPVI
+145 LIAEEIKRRINNPVI
-160 DDMDWQKYRN
+160 DNMDCQKYRN

-185 SVCNNSVVM
+185 AVCNNSVVM
-194 LNGSAGCVDCDTE
+194 LNGSAGC
-207 FFNGQGWKRI
+207 
-217 ADYQVGDKV
+217 
-226 LQYNPDNDM
+226 
-235 GELIEPE
+235 
-242 TYIKTPCNEL
+242 
-252 WHFETKY
+252 
-259 GINQTVCDQHNIV
+259 
-272 YWSKKGFMHTCHI
+272 
-285 DEIVENQTDKSKSWN
+285 
-300 GTFKTTFGWVG
+300 
-311 QGIDLTDAQIRTMCA
+311 
-326 VICDG
+326 
-331 SFYKSSSLYSCRF
+331 
-344 HIKKERKKER
+344 
-354 LRELF
+354 
-359 SEANIPWRET
+359 
-369 QSVAMGYTDFYI
+369 
-381 QAPIRTKVF
+381 
-390 DSYWYQCSLH
+390 
-400 QLRVICDEIMFWDGN
+400 
-415 TNVTTHGVIRQRFS
+415 
-429 TVIKETADF
+429 
-438 IQFAY
+438 
-443 SACGYRATILTNDRR
+443 
-458 GQQYLTCGKL
+458 
-468 YTRKSIEYMVAVTKR
+468 
-483 IYVGLCI
+483 
-490 DRRENHCKTIPQKV
+490 
-504 PTVDGYKYCFT
+504 
-515 VPSHMLILRRNGCIF
+515 
-530 VTGNCGK
+530 GK
-537 TSATRALTQMLYD
+537 TSCIRALTQMLDD
-550 NGKSFALLAPTGI
+550 NARTYTMLAPTGI
-563 AAKRLRQ
+563 AAKRLSQVTHR
-570 ATGKDAS
+570 GAS

-583 ASGSAMGEYL
+583 ASGHAMGEYL
-593 IIDECSMVGV
+593 ILEESSMVGV

-674 ISVNTEFDDYSFI
+674 ISANTEFDDYSFI
-687 QIDKKPINDVL
+687 QIDNKPINDVL
-698 NVYAGLLKTYK
+698 NVYAELLKTYK

-754 FKSDDIIVNTEN
+754 FKADDIIVNTEN

-771 GENFAD
+771 GENFSD

-784 VGKVVGYDESSG
+784 VGKVLGYDESNG

-802 ESGIAYLEKGD
+802 DSGIAYLEKGD

-856 MSRAQEKLVVI
+856 MSRAQEKLIVI

>member
-19 TRKYNSIKRIYSSPT
+19 TRKYNSIKRIYSSPA
-34 EFEAKVRAEPYHMI
+34 EFEAQVRAEPYHMI

-80 CLYLLKQNEAKG
+80 CLYLLKQNETKG

-117 EAVTTWNRIYYDKS
+117 EAVTTWDRIYYDKS

-145 LIAEEIKRRISNPVI
+145 LIAEEIKKRINNPAI
-160 DDMDWQKYRN
+160 DNMDWQKYRN

-179 QMSLLE
+179 QMELLE

-194 LNGSAGCVDCDTE
+194 LNGSAGC
-207 FFNGQGWKRI
+207 
-217 ADYQVGDKV
+217 
-226 LQYNPDNDM
+226 
-235 GELIEPE
+235 
-242 TYIKTPCNEL
+242 
-252 WHFETKY
+252 
-259 GINQTVCDQHNIV
+259 
-272 YWSKKGFMHTCHI
+272 
-285 DEIVENQTDKSKSWN
+285 
-300 GTFKTTFGWVG
+300 
-311 QGIDLTDAQIRTMCA
+311 
-326 VICDG
+326 
-331 SFYKSSSLYSCRF
+331 
-344 HIKKERKKER
+344 
-354 LRELF
+354 
-359 SEANIPWRET
+359 
-369 QSVAMGYTDFYI
+369 
-381 QAPIRTKVF
+381 
-390 DSYWYQCSLH
+390 
-400 QLRVICDEIMFWDGN
+400 
-415 TNVTTHGVIRQRFS
+415 
-429 TVIKETADF
+429 
-438 IQFAY
+438 
-443 SACGYRATILTNDRR
+443 
-458 GQQYLTCGKL
+458 
-468 YTRKSIEYMVAVTKR
+468 
-483 IYVGLCI
+483 
-490 DRRENHCKTIPQKV
+490 
-504 PTVDGYKYCFT
+504 
-515 VPSHMLILRRNGCIF
+515 
-530 VTGNCGK
+530 GK
-537 TSATRALTQMLYD
+537 TSATRALTQILYD
-550 NGKSFALLAPTGI
+550 NGKSFTLLAPTGI

-583 ASGSAMGEYL
+583 ASGQSMGGYL

-674 ISVNTEFDDYSFI
+674 ISANTEFDDYSFI

-698 NVYAGLLKTYK
+698 NVYAELLKTYK

-717 PFNVKEAGTY
+717 SFNVREAGTY

-741 TLTSYNRQSVEID
+741 TLTSYTRQSVEID
-754 FKSDDIIVNTEN
+754 FKTDDIIVNTEN

-771 GENFAD
+771 GENFSD

-784 VGKVVGYDESSG
+784 VGKVLGYDESSG

>member
-19 TRKYNSIKRIYSSPT
+19 TRKYNSVKRIYSSPA

-68 GLRSSAERCRWC
+68 GLRSSAERCKWC

-117 EAVTTWNRIYYDKS
+117 EAVTTWDRIYYDKS
-131 SKATS
+131 SRVTS

-145 LIAEEIKRRISNPVI
+145 LIAEEIKKRINNPVI
-160 DDMDWQKYRN
+160 DNMDWQKYRN

-194 LNGSAGCVDCDTE
+194 LNGSAGC
-207 FFNGQGWKRI
+207 
-217 ADYQVGDKV
+217 
-226 LQYNPDNDM
+226 
-235 GELIEPE
+235 
-242 TYIKTPCNEL
+242 
-252 WHFETKY
+252 
-259 GINQTVCDQHNIV
+259 
-272 YWSKKGFMHTCHI
+272 
-285 DEIVENQTDKSKSWN
+285 
-300 GTFKTTFGWVG
+300 
-311 QGIDLTDAQIRTMCA
+311 
-326 VICDG
+326 
-331 SFYKSSSLYSCRF
+331 
-344 HIKKERKKER
+344 
-354 LRELF
+354 
-359 SEANIPWRET
+359 
-369 QSVAMGYTDFYI
+369 
-381 QAPIRTKVF
+381 
-390 DSYWYQCSLH
+390 
-400 QLRVICDEIMFWDGN
+400 
-415 TNVTTHGVIRQRFS
+415 
-429 TVIKETADF
+429 
-438 IQFAY
+438 
-443 SACGYRATILTNDRR
+443 
-458 GQQYLTCGKL
+458 
-468 YTRKSIEYMVAVTKR
+468 
-483 IYVGLCI
+483 
-490 DRRENHCKTIPQKV
+490 
-504 PTVDGYKYCFT
+504 
-515 VPSHMLILRRNGCIF
+515 
-530 VTGNCGK
+530 GK

-550 NGKSFALLAPTGI
+550 NGKSFTLLAPTGI

-577 TIHRFL
+577 TIHRFFV
-583 ASGSAMGEYL
+583 SGQSMGEYL

-603 NLLGLLFTN
+603 NLLGLLFN
-612 LPKKTKI
+612 SLPKKTKI

-674 ISVNTEFDDYSFI
+674 ISANTEFDDYSFI

-698 NVYAGLLKTYK
+698 NVYAELLKTYK

-741 TLTSYNRQSVEID
+741 TLISYNRQSVEID
-754 FKSDDIIVNTEN
+754 FKADDIIVNTEN

-784 VGKVVGYDESSG
+784 VGRVLGYDESSG

-802 ESGIAYLEKGD
+802 ASGIAYLEKDD

>member
-19 TRKYNSIKRIYSSPT
+19 TRKYNSIKRIYSSPA

-80 CLYLLKQNEAKG
+80 CLYLLKQNETKG

-98 SILFNQ
+98 SMLFNQ

-117 EAVTTWNRIYYDKS
+117 EAVTTWDRIYYDKS

-145 LIAEEIKRRISNPVI
+145 LIAEEIKKRINNPVI

-194 LNGSAGCVDCDTE
+194 LNGSAGC
-207 FFNGQGWKRI
+207 
-217 ADYQVGDKV
+217 
-226 LQYNPDNDM
+226 
-235 GELIEPE
+235 
-242 TYIKTPCNEL
+242 
-252 WHFETKY
+252 
-259 GINQTVCDQHNIV
+259 
-272 YWSKKGFMHTCHI
+272 
-285 DEIVENQTDKSKSWN
+285 
-300 GTFKTTFGWVG
+300 
-311 QGIDLTDAQIRTMCA
+311 
-326 VICDG
+326 
-331 SFYKSSSLYSCRF
+331 
-344 HIKKERKKER
+344 
-354 LRELF
+354 
-359 SEANIPWRET
+359 
-369 QSVAMGYTDFYI
+369 
-381 QAPIRTKVF
+381 
-390 DSYWYQCSLH
+390 
-400 QLRVICDEIMFWDGN
+400 
-415 TNVTTHGVIRQRFS
+415 
-429 TVIKETADF
+429 
-438 IQFAY
+438 
-443 SACGYRATILTNDRR
+443 
-458 GQQYLTCGKL
+458 
-468 YTRKSIEYMVAVTKR
+468 
-483 IYVGLCI
+483 
-490 DRRENHCKTIPQKV
+490 
-504 PTVDGYKYCFT
+504 
-515 VPSHMLILRRNGCIF
+515 
-530 VTGNCGK
+530 GK
-537 TSATRALTQMLYD
+537 TSCIRALTQMLDD
-550 NGKSFALLAPTGI
+550 NVRTYTMLAPTGI
-563 AAKRLRQ
+563 AAKRLSQVTYR
-570 ATGKDAS
+570 DAS

-583 ASGSAMGEYL
+583 ASGHAMGEYL
-593 IIDECSMVGV
+593 ILEESSMVGV
-603 NLLGLLFTN
+603 NLLGLLFN
-612 LPKKTKI
+612 SLPKKTKI

-657 GTSGLATI
+657 GTSGLTTI

-674 ISVNTEFDDYSFI
+674 ISANTEFDDYSFI
-687 QIDKKPINDVL
+687 QIDNKPINDVL

-717 PFNVKEAGTY
+717 PFNVKESGTY

-741 TLTSYNRQSVEID
+741 TLTSYTRQSVEID
-754 FKSDDIIVNTEN
+754 FKADDIIVNTEN

-771 GENFAD
+771 GENFSD

-784 VGKVVGYDESSG
+784 VGRVLGYDESSG

-802 ESGIAYLEKGD
+802 EGGIAYLEKGD

>member
-19 TRKYNSIKRIYSSPT
+19 TRKYNSIKRIYSSPA

-58 ADALILELFP
+58 ADALILGLFP
-68 GLRSSAERCRWC
+68 GLRSSLERCKWC

-117 EAVTTWNRIYYDKS
+117 EAVTTWDRIYYDKS

-136 IASTYYNES
+136 IASTYYNEL
-145 LIAEEIKRRISNPVI
+145 LIAEEIKKRINNLVV

-185 SVCNNSVVM
+185 AVCNNSVVM
-194 LNGSAGCVDCDTE
+194 LNGSAGC
-207 FFNGQGWKRI
+207 
-217 ADYQVGDKV
+217 
-226 LQYNPDNDM
+226 
-235 GELIEPE
+235 
-242 TYIKTPCNEL
+242 
-252 WHFETKY
+252 
-259 GINQTVCDQHNIV
+259 
-272 YWSKKGFMHTCHI
+272 
-285 DEIVENQTDKSKSWN
+285 
-300 GTFKTTFGWVG
+300 
-311 QGIDLTDAQIRTMCA
+311 
-326 VICDG
+326 
-331 SFYKSSSLYSCRF
+331 
-344 HIKKERKKER
+344 
-354 LRELF
+354 
-359 SEANIPWRET
+359 
-369 QSVAMGYTDFYI
+369 
-381 QAPIRTKVF
+381 
-390 DSYWYQCSLH
+390 
-400 QLRVICDEIMFWDGN
+400 
-415 TNVTTHGVIRQRFS
+415 
-429 TVIKETADF
+429 
-438 IQFAY
+438 
-443 SACGYRATILTNDRR
+443 
-458 GQQYLTCGKL
+458 
-468 YTRKSIEYMVAVTKR
+468 
-483 IYVGLCI
+483 
-490 DRRENHCKTIPQKV
+490 
-504 PTVDGYKYCFT
+504 
-515 VPSHMLILRRNGCIF
+515 
-530 VTGNCGK
+530 GK
-537 TSATRALTQMLYD
+537 TSCIRALTQMLDD
-550 NGKSFALLAPTGI
+550 NVKTYTMLAPTGI
-563 AAKRLRQ
+563 AAKRLSQVTHR
-570 ATGKDAS
+570 DAS

-583 ASGSAMGEYL
+583 AGENTMGEYL
-593 IIDECSMVGV
+593 ILEESSMIGV

-612 LPKKTKI
+612 LSKKTKI

-657 GTSGLATI
+657 GTSGLETI

-674 ISVNTEFDDYSFI
+674 ISANTEFDDYSFI

-698 NVYAGLLKTYK
+698 NVYAELLKTYR

-727 VINKAIQDK
+727 AINKAIQDK

-741 TLTSYNRQSVEID
+741 TLTSYTRQSVEID
-754 FKSDDIIVNTEN
+754 FKADDIIVNTEN

-771 GENFAD
+771 GENFSD

-784 VGKVVGYDESSG
+784 VGKVLGYDESSG

-813 IYKQLLGYC
+813 IHKQLLGYC

-867 GDIDTINESLK
+867 GDIDTINESLQ
-878 IQEEKRRNTWLKE
+878 IQEEKRRSTWLKE

>member
-19 TRKYNSIKRIYSSPT
+19 TRKYNSIKRIYSSPA

-68 GLRSSAERCRWC
+68 GLRSSLERCQWC
-80 CLYLLKQNEAKG
+80 CLYLLKQNETKG

-117 EAVTTWNRIYYDKS
+117 EAVTTWDRIYYDKS

-136 IASTYYNES
+136 IASTYYNEL
-145 LIAEEIKRRISNPVI
+145 LIAEEIKKRINNPII
-160 DDMDWQKYRN
+160 DNMDWQKYRN

-185 SVCNNSVVM
+185 AVCNNSVVI
-194 LNGSAGCVDCDTE
+194 LNGSAG
-207 FFNGQGWKRI
+207 
-217 ADYQVGDKV
+217 
-226 LQYNPDNDM
+226 
-235 GELIEPE
+235 
-242 TYIKTPCNEL
+242 
-252 WHFETKY
+252 
-259 GINQTVCDQHNIV
+259 
-272 YWSKKGFMHTCHI
+272 
-285 DEIVENQTDKSKSWN
+285 
-300 GTFKTTFGWVG
+300 
-311 QGIDLTDAQIRTMCA
+311 
-326 VICDG
+326 
-331 SFYKSSSLYSCRF
+331 
-344 HIKKERKKER
+344 
-354 LRELF
+354 
-359 SEANIPWRET
+359 
-369 QSVAMGYTDFYI
+369 
-381 QAPIRTKVF
+381 
-390 DSYWYQCSLH
+390 
-400 QLRVICDEIMFWDGN
+400 
-415 TNVTTHGVIRQRFS
+415 
-429 TVIKETADF
+429 
-438 IQFAY
+438 
-443 SACGYRATILTNDRR
+443 
-458 GQQYLTCGKL
+458 
-468 YTRKSIEYMVAVTKR
+468 
-483 IYVGLCI
+483 
-490 DRRENHCKTIPQKV
+490 
-504 PTVDGYKYCFT
+504 
-515 VPSHMLILRRNGCIF
+515 
-530 VTGNCGK
+530 CGK

-550 NGKSFALLAPTGI
+550 NGKSFTLLAPTGI

-570 ATGKDAS
+570 ATGEDAS

-583 ASGSAMGEYL
+583 ASGNAMGEYL

-612 LPKKTKI
+612 LSKKTKI

-674 ISVNTEFDDYSFI
+674 ISANTEFDDYSFI
-687 QIDKKPINDVL
+687 QIDQKPINDVL
-698 NVYAGLLKTYK
+698 NVYAELLKTYK

-741 TLTSYNRQSVEID
+741 TLTSYTRQSVEID
-754 FKSDDIIVNTEN
+754 FKADDIIVNTEN

-771 GENFAD
+771 GENFSD

-784 VGKVVGYDESSG
+784 VGRVLGHDEMSG
-796 LLEAQF
+796 LLETQF
-802 ESGIAYLEKGD
+802 ESGIVYLEKGD

-844 GFFLTRNLCYVA
+844 SFFLTRNLCYVA

-891 LLVNGN
+891 LLINGKTS

>member
-1 MAKSSGWA
+1 MAKSSGWV

-19 TRKYNSIKRIYSSPT
+19 TRKYNSIKRIYSSPA

-58 ADALILELFP
+58 ADVLILELFP
-68 GLRSSAERCRWC
+68 DLRSSAERCKWC

-117 EAVTTWNRIYYDKS
+117 EAVTTWDRIYYDKL

-145 LIAEEIKRRISNPVI
+145 LIAEEIKKRINKPVI
-160 DDMDWQKYRN
+160 DNMDWQKYRN

-194 LNGSAGCVDCDTE
+194 LNGSAGC
-207 FFNGQGWKRI
+207 
-217 ADYQVGDKV
+217 
-226 LQYNPDNDM
+226 
-235 GELIEPE
+235 
-242 TYIKTPCNEL
+242 
-252 WHFETKY
+252 
-259 GINQTVCDQHNIV
+259 
-272 YWSKKGFMHTCHI
+272 
-285 DEIVENQTDKSKSWN
+285 
-300 GTFKTTFGWVG
+300 
-311 QGIDLTDAQIRTMCA
+311 
-326 VICDG
+326 
-331 SFYKSSSLYSCRF
+331 
-344 HIKKERKKER
+344 
-354 LRELF
+354 
-359 SEANIPWRET
+359 
-369 QSVAMGYTDFYI
+369 
-381 QAPIRTKVF
+381 
-390 DSYWYQCSLH
+390 
-400 QLRVICDEIMFWDGN
+400 
-415 TNVTTHGVIRQRFS
+415 
-429 TVIKETADF
+429 
-438 IQFAY
+438 
-443 SACGYRATILTNDRR
+443 
-458 GQQYLTCGKL
+458 
-468 YTRKSIEYMVAVTKR
+468 
-483 IYVGLCI
+483 
-490 DRRENHCKTIPQKV
+490 
-504 PTVDGYKYCFT
+504 
-515 VPSHMLILRRNGCIF
+515 
-530 VTGNCGK
+530 GK
-537 TSATRALTQMLYD
+537 TSCIRALTQMLDD
-550 NGKSFALLAPTGI
+550 NLKTYTMLAPTGI
-563 AAKRLRQ
+563 AAKRLSQVTHR
-570 ATGKDAS
+570 DAS

-583 ASGSAMGEYL
+583 ASGNSMGEYL
-593 IIDECSMVGV
+593 ILEESSMVGV

-612 LPKKTKI
+612 LSKKTKI

-674 ISVNTEFDDYSFI
+674 ISTNTEFDDYSFI

-698 NVYAGLLKTYK
+698 NVYAELLKTYK

-717 PFNVKEAGTY
+717 PFNVKESGTY

-741 TLTSYNRQSVEID
+741 TLTSYTRQSVEID
-754 FKSDDIIVNTEN
+754 FKADDIIVNTEN

-784 VGKVVGYDESSG
+784 VGKVLGYDESSG

-891 LLVNGN
+891 LLINGKTS

>member
-1 MAKSSGWA
+1 MKLAKSSGWA

-19 TRKYNSIKRIYSSPT
+19 TRKYNSIKRIYSSPA

-68 GLRSSAERCRWC
+68 GLRSSAERCKWC

-111 LIDYVY
+111 LINYVY
-117 EAVTTWNRIYYDKS
+117 EAVTTWDRIYYDKS

-145 LIAEEIKRRISNPVI
+145 LIAEEIKKRINNPVI
-160 DDMDWQKYRN
+160 DNMDWQKYRN

-179 QMSLLE
+179 QMGLLE

-194 LNGSAGCVDCDTE
+194 LNGYS
-207 FFNGQGWKRI
+207 
-217 ADYQVGDKV
+217 
-226 LQYNPDNDM
+226 
-235 GELIEPE
+235 
-242 TYIKTPCNEL
+242 
-252 WHFETKY
+252 
-259 GINQTVCDQHNIV
+259 
-272 YWSKKGFMHTCHI
+272 
-285 DEIVENQTDKSKSWN
+285 
-300 GTFKTTFGWVG
+300 GT
-311 QGIDLTDAQIRTMCA
+311 
-326 VICDG
+326 
-331 SFYKSSSLYSCRF
+331 
-344 HIKKERKKER
+344 
-354 LRELF
+354 
-359 SEANIPWRET
+359 
-369 QSVAMGYTDFYI
+369 
-381 QAPIRTKVF
+381 
-390 DSYWYQCSLH
+390 
-400 QLRVICDEIMFWDGN
+400 
-415 TNVTTHGVIRQRFS
+415 
-429 TVIKETADF
+429 
-438 IQFAY
+438 
-443 SACGYRATILTNDRR
+443 
-458 GQQYLTCGKL
+458 
-468 YTRKSIEYMVAVTKR
+468 
-483 IYVGLCI
+483 
-490 DRRENHCKTIPQKV
+490 
-504 PTVDGYKYCFT
+504 
-515 VPSHMLILRRNGCIF
+515 
-530 VTGNCGK
+530 GK
-537 TSATRALTQMLYD
+537 TQTTRALTQMLYD
-550 NGKSFALLAPTGI
+550 NGKSFTLLAPTGI

-570 ATGKDAS
+570 ATGKNAS

-583 ASGSAMGEYL
+583 ASGQSMGDYL

-674 ISVNTEFDDYSFI
+674 ISANTEFDDYSFI

-698 NVYAGLLKTYK
+698 NVYAELLKTYR

-727 VINKAIQDK
+727 VINKAIQDQ

-741 TLTSYNRQSVEID
+741 TLTSYTRQSVEID
-754 FKSDDIIVNTEN
+754 FKTDDIIVNTEN

-771 GENFAD
+771 GENFSD

-784 VGKVVGYDESSG
+784 VGRVLGYDESSD

-891 LLVNGN
+891 LLINGN

>member
-19 TRKYNSIKRIYSSPT
+19 TRKYNSIKRIYASPA

-117 EAVTTWNRIYYDKS
+117 EAVTTWDRIYYDKS

-145 LIAEEIKRRISNPVI
+145 LIAEEIKKRINKPVI

-179 QMSLLE
+179 QMGLLE

-194 LNGSAGCVDCDTE
+194 LNGSAG
-207 FFNGQGWKRI
+207 
-217 ADYQVGDKV
+217 
-226 LQYNPDNDM
+226 
-235 GELIEPE
+235 
-242 TYIKTPCNEL
+242 
-252 WHFETKY
+252 
-259 GINQTVCDQHNIV
+259 
-272 YWSKKGFMHTCHI
+272 
-285 DEIVENQTDKSKSWN
+285 
-300 GTFKTTFGWVG
+300 
-311 QGIDLTDAQIRTMCA
+311 
-326 VICDG
+326 
-331 SFYKSSSLYSCRF
+331 
-344 HIKKERKKER
+344 
-354 LRELF
+354 
-359 SEANIPWRET
+359 
-369 QSVAMGYTDFYI
+369 
-381 QAPIRTKVF
+381 
-390 DSYWYQCSLH
+390 
-400 QLRVICDEIMFWDGN
+400 
-415 TNVTTHGVIRQRFS
+415 
-429 TVIKETADF
+429 
-438 IQFAY
+438 
-443 SACGYRATILTNDRR
+443 
-458 GQQYLTCGKL
+458 
-468 YTRKSIEYMVAVTKR
+468 
-483 IYVGLCI
+483 
-490 DRRENHCKTIPQKV
+490 
-504 PTVDGYKYCFT
+504 
-515 VPSHMLILRRNGCIF
+515 
-530 VTGNCGK
+530 CGK

-550 NGKSFALLAPTGI
+550 NGKSFTLLAPTGI

-583 ASGSAMGEYL
+583 ASGQSMGEYL
-593 IIDECSMVGV
+593 IIDESSMIGV

-665 ATDVRTGKE
+665 STDVRTGKE
-674 ISVNTEFDDYSFI
+674 ISANTEFDDYSFI

-698 NVYAGLLKTYK
+698 NVYAELLKTYK

-741 TLTSYNRQSVEID
+741 TLTSYTRQSVEID
-754 FKSDDIIVNTEN
+754 FKADDIIVNTEN

-771 GENFAD
+771 GENFSD

-784 VGKVVGYDESSG
+784 VGRVLGYDESSG